1 MPRYVDIGV
10 HALPE
15 GADTAQRLEL
25 VARQLGF
32 HSIAITNHTPF
43 LAQPSRQ
50 GIISGVEIKAQN
62 VAELKK
68 KITLYRQAAT
78 VLSVHGGNDK
88 INRAACRDERID
100 VLMHPEYGRYNGLN
114 QVTAKLAQR
123 NEVAIGFSM
132 SYFWKT
138 DRLRKARL
146 LAFQRRN
153 VALCKKFGTTM
164 VITSDACSHYDLRT
178 PRELAALA
186 KLALLDD
193 DDVEAALSRSPFG
206 IIQRNDQR
214 SRVLQ

>member
-1 MPRYVDIGV
+1 MRQYIDIGV
-10 HALPE
+10 HAFPE
-15 GADTAQRLEL
+15 GADTPERLQL
-25 VARQLGF
+25 AARQLGF
-32 HSIAITNHTPF
+32 HSIAVTNHTPF
-43 LAQPSRQ
+43 PAQPPRQ
-50 GIISGVEIKAQN
+50 DIISGVEVKAQN

-68 KITLYRQAAT
+68 KITFHRHAAA

-88 INRAACRDERID
+88 INRAACRDDRVD

-138 DRLRKARL
+138 DGLRRARL

-153 VALCKKFGTTM
+153 VALCKKFDTSM
-164 VITSDACSHYDLRT
+164 VITSDAFSHYDLRA
-178 PRELAALA
+178 PRDLAALA
-186 KLALLDD
+186 KLVLFND
-193 DDVEAALSRSPFG
+193 DDVETALSRVPFG

-214 SRVLQ
+214 LRTLQ